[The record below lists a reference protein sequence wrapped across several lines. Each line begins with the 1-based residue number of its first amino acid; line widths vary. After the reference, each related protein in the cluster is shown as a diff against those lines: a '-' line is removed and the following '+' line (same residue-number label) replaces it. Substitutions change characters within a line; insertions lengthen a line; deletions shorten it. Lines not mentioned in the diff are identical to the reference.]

1 MNIEKSVSERLRNI
15 LRKYF
20 DHDVVYISHERRS
33 EAEAAIKSLIL
44 ESLPDKKSGPI
55 GNSLGINPGMAE
67 GYNAAIEECA
77 NLFDPNEWMAKEIR
91 ALRRK

>member
-1 MNIEKSVSERLRNI
+1 MNIEKSVSDKLQDLIHQNTPMIYSEDEQEL
-15 LRKYF
+15 F
-20 DHDVVYISHERRS
+20 D
-33 EAEAAIKSLIL
+33 AIKSLIL